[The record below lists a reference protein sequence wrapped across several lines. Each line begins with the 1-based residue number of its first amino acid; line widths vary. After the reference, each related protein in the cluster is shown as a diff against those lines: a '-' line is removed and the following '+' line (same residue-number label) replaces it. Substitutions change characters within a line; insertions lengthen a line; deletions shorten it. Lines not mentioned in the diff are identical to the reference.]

1 MPRAATDARFFR
13 QHDPFTVLVM
23 VVGAAD
29 VLAGGVLRTPEVARR
44 RPPLRPGPGQPIS
57 GPPEAWPVR
66 EEHTRHTGRGAQS
79 YNKKPP
85 AKMAWG
91 TIFLVWHPFPS
102 PPRKKKINLN
112 KFSEE
117 HLYWHLIKFITIKMK
132 IFLHFS
138 DNTVFCK
145 IRIYKKNFTRF
156 FLKLFKI
163 IIFLIIFAFKT
174 FIIMPTS
181 QHFSQIF

>member
-1 MPRAATDARFFR
+1 
-13 QHDPFTVLVM
+13 
-23 VVGAAD
+23 
-29 VLAGGVLRTPEVARR
+29 
-44 RPPLRPGPGQPIS
+44 
-57 GPPEAWPVR
+57 
-66 EEHTRHTGRGAQS
+66 
-79 YNKKPP
+79 
-85 AKMAWG
+85 MAWG
-91 TIFLVWHPFPS
+91 TIFFVWHPFPF
-102 PPRKKKINLN
+102 PPPQKKKLNLN

-117 HLYWHLIKFITIKMK
+117 HFYWHLIKFITIKMK

>member
-1 MPRAATDARFFR
+1 MAIFSGLSSQLCQTTFFFFPGWL
-13 QHDPFTVLVM
+13 Q
-23 VVGAAD
+23 
-29 VLAGGVLRTPEVARR
+29 
-44 RPPLRPGPGQPIS
+44 PGPGQPIS
-57 GPPEAWPVR
+57 GPPEARPVR
-66 EEHTRHTGRGAQS
+66 EEHTGHTGRGAQS
-79 YNKKPP
+79 YNKKNP

-91 TIFLVWHPFPS
+91 TIFFVWHPFPF
-102 PPRKKKINLN
+102 PPPKKKLNLN

-117 HLYWHLIKFITIKMK
+117 HFYWHLIKFITMKMK